1 MIRQCSVFCIARDGL
16 KAVRILDDLK
26 ASGTPSETV
35 SVLLPENAVVGG
47 FGPATAAE
55 RQGMTGPAHG
65 RGGLLGGSLRDLE
78 HMCILNWPGLC
89 RVVGAGP
96 LMASLTAVAPP
107 SGFVASIE
115 LLIRAG
121 LSEPQAQGC
130 EACLRAGKVFF
141 SIQCETPGESKRIE
155 WLVQQAGAQDTG
167 HYSDP
172 AGGCCEPME
181 HQHA

>member
-1 MIRQCSVFCIARDGL
+1 MMRQCSVFCIARDEL

-26 ASGTPSETV
+26 ASGTPGETV

-55 RQGMTGPAHG
+55 RQGMTG
-65 RGGLLGGSLRDLE
+65 RGGLLGGSLRDLQ
-78 HMCILNWPGLC
+78 HVCILNWPGLC

-96 LMASLTAVAPP
+96 LMASITAVAPP
-107 SGFVASIE
+107 SGFVTSTE

-121 LSEPQAQGC
+121 LSESQAQRC

-141 SIQCETPGESKRIE
+141 SIQGETPAESKRIE

-167 HYSDP
+167 RYSDP
-172 AGGCCEPME
+172 AGGCCELIE